1 LPVRPC
7 VALLSFERPRLERPF
22 GGRTSAGADLENS
35 IAAYNVFFTIKR
47 RRAHGGCLG
56 AKSR

>member
-1 LPVRPC
+1 VH
-7 VALLSFERPRLERPF
+7 
-22 GGRTSAGADLENS
+22 LENS

>member
-1 LPVRPC
+1 MIK
-7 VALLSFERPRLERPF
+7 LLSFERPAVERLLSF
-22 GGRTSAGADLENS
+22 GRTFGAGVHLENS

-47 RRAHGGCLG
+47 LRAHGGCLG